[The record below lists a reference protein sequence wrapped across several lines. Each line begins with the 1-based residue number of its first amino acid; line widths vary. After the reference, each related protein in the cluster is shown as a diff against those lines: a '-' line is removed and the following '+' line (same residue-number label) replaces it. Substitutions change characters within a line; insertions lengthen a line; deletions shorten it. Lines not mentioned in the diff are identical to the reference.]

1 MRILFADTFYW
12 ASMLNPKD
20 QWHKEV
26 KRFNQSLGIV
36 QLVTTDEVLT
46 EFLNFFSGFEPVVR
60 QAAAQR
66 VGLLL
71 QSSMVLVIP
80 QNRQTF
86 LAGLEL
92 YQQRL
97 DKGYSLTD
105 CISMQTMK
113 SQGIEDVLTHD
124 RHFAQEGFTILFA

>member
-1 MRILFADTFYW
+1 MRTLFADTFYW
-12 ASMLNPKD
+12 AAMLNLKD
-20 QWHKEV
+20 QWHEEV
-26 KRFNQSLGIV
+26 RRFNQTLGIV

-71 QSSMVLVIP
+71 QSPMVLVIP
-80 QNRQTF
+80 QSRQTF

-97 DKGYSLTD
+97 DKGYSLID

-113 SQGIEDVLTHD
+113 SQGIKDVLTHD